1 MIVDFFVVGAAR
13 SGTTSIYN
21 YLSQH
26 PQVFLPNVKECNY
39 FSDVESMD
47 QEVYIDP
54 ELGKQYHMKIIN
66 SNTVYESLFKNAE
79 SEKLKGE
86 VSPSYLWDRSSA
98 KKISEHNKN
107 AKIII
112 SLRNPIYRAYSHYL
126 MHYNTGYEK
135 EKSFEDAI
143 KAEKISI
150 WGGGNLYL
158 EMGLYYEQVKRYFEF
173 FDPKNIKILIYEEW
187 VKDIDEYIN
196 QIYNFLDLDE
206 FHDFDLNKKHN
217 KTIAI
222 KNRKV
227 INFFRQ
233 NGIKKALNKV
243 LSDDVKDKI
252 KINFFSKEGNL
263 ETLNEQTVKNLKKY
277 FIADVEKLEKLIQ
290 IPLLNKWQLRD
301 D

>member
-13 SGTTSIYN
+13 SGTTSFYN

-26 PQVFLPNVKECNY
+26 PQVFLPSVKECNY

-54 ELGKQYHMKIIN
+54 EFGKQYHMKIIN
-66 SNTVYESLFKNAE
+66 SYTVYESLFKNVE

-98 KKISEHNKN
+98 KKIWAHNKN

-135 EKSFEDAI
+135 EISFEDAI
-143 KAEKISI
+143 KAKKSTI

-158 EMGLYYEQVKRYFEF
+158 EMGLYYEQVKVYLDYFE
-173 FDPKNIKILIYEEW
+173 PQNIKIVIYEDW
-187 VKDIDEYIN
+187 IKDINIQMNHIFD
-196 QIYNFLDLDE
+196 FLKLDVCN
-206 FHDFDLNKKHN
+206 DFDLNKKYN
-217 KTIAI
+217 QTTAI
-222 KNRKV
+222 KNRKI

-233 NGIKKALNKV
+233 RKIKKALNRV
-243 LSDDVKDKI
+243 LSDDIKDKI
-252 KINFFSKEGNL
+252 KKDFFSNTGSNEKL
-263 ETLNEQTVKNLKKY
+263 KTETFEDLKDY
-277 FIADVEKLEKLIQ
+277 YIADIEKLEKLIKV
-290 IPLLNKWQLRD
+290 PLLSKWQLRD